1 LKKAGAVNTLDFQS
15 HKQVEWEFPYATHCL
30 DNVDKLKDQI
40 LLVSPINGSNQKRM
54 GYLAEESVH
63 KSHPIRQAQVLESA
77 LRKLCVLDTQ

>member
-1 LKKAGAVNTLDFQS
+1 MGIPLCNSLFRQ
-15 HKQVEWEFPYATHCL
+15 C
-30 DNVDKLKDQI
+30 NKLEDQI